1 MTVEKAFQFLPSRA
15 RVGLALASVEHVA
28 AALSSEPAALSGVRQ
43 GLDEGW
49 RWVQGGQVDLME
61 FYARVDPVA
70 LTSADF
76 SIGTAQK
83 SVLLSAVSA
92 FCYITG
98 EIWSYTAPADLDQ
111 TSEDFGEMRST
122 LVDVGEDDLI
132 ECLCQAT
139 ECTVDVTAEAQWQ
152 QHIAERLLADF
163 RTDDPEQ
170 LGPPIVR
177 EYFLN

>member
-1 MTVEKAFQFLPSRA
+1 MTIEESIQFLPSRA
-15 RVGLALASVEHVA
+15 RVGLALVSVEHIIT
-28 AALSSEPAALSGVRQ
+28 ALSSEPAACLSVRQ

-49 RWVQGGQVDLME
+49 RWVQGGQVDLMK
-61 FYARVDPVA
+61 FYARVDPIA

-83 SVLLSAVSA
+83 STLLSAVSA
-92 FCYITG
+92 LCYITG
-98 EIWSYTAPADLDQ
+98 EIWSYTAPAELDQ
-111 TSEDFGEMRST
+111 TSADFGEMRST

-132 ECLCQAT
+132 ECLHQAT
-139 ECTVDVTAEAQWQ
+139 ECTVNITAEAQWQ
-152 QHIAERLLADF
+152 QHIVERLLADF

-170 LGPPIVR
+170 LGPAIAR